1 MSEPLWG
8 PLSEG
13 LSGAAGR
20 AGASTVTR
28 WAGQGLSG
36 PVSHGAHSVR
46 ACRGP
51 GPGSAESLGPGPVVP
66 VN

>member
-1 MSEPLWG
+1 MSRCGACRG
-8 PLSEG
+8 PVGPG
-13 LSGAAGR
+13 LV
-20 AGASTVTR
+20 VTR

-51 GPGSAESLGPGPVVP
+51 GPGSAESLGPGPVVA